1 MYDKMREFESQTL
14 IRMRNM
20 QNDYESKLENLAF
33 QISKLESKKSE
44 SIKSKPIGD
53 YQDIRNEVEYLK

>member
-53 YQDIRNEVEYLK
+53 YQDIRNEVGYLK